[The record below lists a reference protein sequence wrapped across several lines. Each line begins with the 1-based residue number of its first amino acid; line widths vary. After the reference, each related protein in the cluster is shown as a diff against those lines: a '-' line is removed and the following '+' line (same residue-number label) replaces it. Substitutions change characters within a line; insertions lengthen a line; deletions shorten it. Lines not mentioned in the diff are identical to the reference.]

1 MSDGEETGEGGKC
14 DGFVDP
20 ALHYGFTTD
29 HHTSECCLLPQ
40 GHDKEPLKAVCPF
53 PKYYHF
59 RNGV

>member
-29 HHTSECCLLPQ
+29 HHTSEAASCP
-40 GHDKEPLKAVCPF
+40 KAMTRSP
-53 PKYYHF
+53 
-59 RNGV
+59 